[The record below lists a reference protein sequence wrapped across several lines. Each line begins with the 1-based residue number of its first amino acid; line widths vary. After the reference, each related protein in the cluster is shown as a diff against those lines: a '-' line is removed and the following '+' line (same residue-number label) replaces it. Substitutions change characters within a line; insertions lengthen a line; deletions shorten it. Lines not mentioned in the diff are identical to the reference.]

1 MIQSPTPSSDQLVCP
16 SGPSPE
22 EFTFFMEQLRSPEQV
37 DRVRELDSWKA
48 VSGDGAEFLN
58 APISQVAP
66 GSLSV
71 LPQHNQCLF
80 F

>member
-1 MIQSPTPSSDQLVCP
+1 MTRSPTPSSDQLVCH

-48 VSGDGAEFLN
+48 ISSDGAEFLI

-66 GSLSV
+66 DSLSM
-71 LPQHNQCLF
+71 LPQNNQC
-80 F
+80 